1 MNDENKLN
9 EKCAVFG
16 IFNAPGIASRQ
27 TYFGLFAL
35 QHRGQEQT
43 GIVSTN
49 GKKIFFHKT
58 MGS

>member
-1 MNDENKLN
+1 MNNRHLN

-16 IFNAPGIASRQ
+16 IFGSRENASRQ

-35 QHRGQEQT
+35 QHRGQESS

-49 GKKIFFHKT
+49 GKKFSRIRVPAW
-58 MGS
+58 